1 MRGEVEVMTMSGK
14 ELCEL
19 LGISESTL
27 TQKFPRTR
35 DNAKKSG
42 YIIEKKGRGKNAVY
56 EVSICKEYQ
65 MNADKVFDEQKKS
78 ISMKKEWVGIGRYE
92 FNILIYLLLNVDK
105 TFRGTYTR
113 LLNYMDI
120 KSDTKNRNQLKDAI
134 ESLVEKKLVYS
145 FVDEDVVVIVLRRKA
160 EMEWLL
166 FDSEMA
172 SISNG
177 IAKTIK
183 TNWTNV
189 VKVWLA
195 CRIIAAEE
203 RKLTNSVLSEIT
215 GLSAN
220 TCHKCLD
227 GLVAEDI
234 LKTKKVFIRDVDKQ
248 FVKCL
253 GKDVEMNSFYN

>member
-1 MRGEVEVMTMSGK
+1 MKGEVEVMTMSSK

-27 TQKFPRTR
+27 AQKFKRTKE
-35 DNAKKSG
+35 NARKSG
-42 YIIEKKGRGKNAVY
+42 YIIEKKGRGAKAVY

-78 ISMKKEWVGIGRYE
+78 ISVKKEWVGIGRYE
-92 FNILIYLLLNVDK
+92 FNILIYLLLNPDK

-120 KSDTKNRNQLKDAI
+120 KNDTRNRNQLKNAI

-160 EMEWLL
+160 EMEGLL

-177 IAKTIK
+177 IAK
-183 TNWTNV
+183 
-189 VKVWLA
+189 
-195 CRIIAAEE
+195 
-203 RKLTNSVLSEIT
+203 
-215 GLSAN
+215 
-220 TCHKCLD
+220 
-227 GLVAEDI
+227 VAG
-234 LKTKKVFIRDVDKQ
+234 VAQ
-248 FVKCL
+248 
-253 GKDVEMNSFYN
+253 G